1 MKSLQRVE
9 VLSACKE
16 IDVKV
21 PLRCHAL
28 RVYWQASGG
37 AAHGFALSLGCF
49 VWLNQFLTGQ
59 QVLRNVGTIG
69 LTCVAGGGTVVESWR
84 SQRRHHGD
92 H

>member
-37 AAHGFALSLGCF
+37 AVHGFALSLGCF
-49 VWLNQFLTGQ
+49 VWLNQFF
-59 QVLRNVGTIG
+59 N
-69 LTCVAGGGTVVESWR
+69 R
-84 SQRRHHGD
+84 SASITERRHHWTNLCCWWWYGSGELALAASSPR
-92 H
+92 